1 MIDSSSLKFSGNF
14 YLEYNSRIPKNKCYK
29 MFFDS

>member
-14 YLEYNSRIPKNKCYK
+14 YLEYNSRIPNKCYK